1 MHASNVLDFLFDTN
15 WDDLPPEVRVMAEN
29 CVFDL
34 LGVAAG
40 ALATDATRIIGD
52 HAVRHFGAG
61 PGGPAARL
69 LFDDRSASPAG
80 MALAGAM
87 SIDSLDGHDGYP
99 PAKGHIGV
107 SVLPAVLAVA
117 DTIPSRFDG
126 QAFLNLIVLGYELGA
141 RMAIAQHSTTTDYH
155 ASGSW
160 NGVACAAILAR
171 MLDLDQSQVR
181 EAMGIA
187 EYHGPRSQMMRCIEH
202 PTMVKDSSGWGAMTG
217 VASAYMA
224 QSGFT
229 GAPAIIVEAAEVE
242 SIWQDL
248 GSRWLITQQYFKP
261 YPVCRWAHGQIAA
274 VQSLQRAHDIKPEAI
289 EHIEII
295 TFYEACCLN
304 HPRPSNTEQAQ
315 YSLPFPVAAM
325 LVRGKVGAE
334 EITTGLND
342 PDILRL
348 ADRVT
353 MTEETLQDSRY
364 PGQRISKAII
374 TLADGTRYES
384 DNTPPYGSPE
394 TPLTREELEEKFH
407 DLADPFLGAEHA
419 TRVKES
425 VAALDKG
432 APIQEFLDTVLTGTS
447 ST

>member
-1 MHASNVLDFLFDTN
+1 MHTSNVLDFLFDTK
-15 WDDLPPEVRVMAEN
+15 WGDLPPEVQTMAEN

-40 ALATDATRIIGD
+40 ALATDATQIIGD

-61 PGGPAARL
+61 SGPVARL
-69 LFDDRSASPAG
+69 MFDGRSASPVG

-107 SVLPAVLAVA
+107 SVLPAILGVA
-117 DTIPSRFDG
+117 DTMPSALDG
-126 QAFLNLIVLGYELGA
+126 RALLNLIVIGYELAA
-141 RMAIAQHSTTTDYH
+141 RMAVAQHSTTTDYH

-160 NGVACAAILAR
+160 NGVACAAIVAR
-171 MLDLDQSQVR
+171 MLGLDQSQVR

-217 VASAYMA
+217 VSSAYLA
-224 QSGFT
+224 ESGFT
-229 GAPAIIVEAAEVE
+229 GAPAIIVEAPEVE

-248 GSRWLITQQYFKP
+248 GSRWIITEQYFKP

-274 VQSLQRAHDIKPEAI
+274 VQSLQRAHDIRHEAVA
-289 EHIEII
+289 HVEII
-295 TFYEACCLN
+295 TFHEACCLN

-325 LVRGKVGAE
+325 LVKGKVGAE

-348 ADRVT
+348 SDLVE
-353 MTEETLQDSRY
+353 MTEVTLQDARY

-374 TLADGTRYES
+374 TMEDGTRYES
-384 DNTPPYGSPE
+384 DNTPPIGSPE
-394 TPLTREELEEKFH
+394 TPLTREELETKFH
-407 DLADPFLGAEHA
+407 DLADPFLGVERA
-419 TRVKES
+419 TRVKGS
-425 VAALDKG
+425 VAALSNG
-432 APIQEFLDTVLTGTS
+432 APIEEFLDTVLTAP
-447 ST
+447 